1 MPEINDIEKLPEG
14 NVAINLKSIDQK
26 LEERPHTNGQI

>member
-14 NVAINLKSIDQK
+14 NLPINLKSIDQE
-26 LEERPHTNGQI
+26 LEERPHTNGRI